1 LFSGLSFVQDAPHRA
16 ENIMACGVGFFDYQ
30 DNGWKDILSVNGH
43 IYPQVNQSDWGT
55 SLLSTPSIT
64 TLSDQG
70 DASLLSPLNRP
81 PLLQF

>member
-1 LFSGLSFVQDAPHRA
+1 LFSGLPFVRDAPHRA
-16 ENIMACGVGFFDYQ
+16 ENIMGCGVGLSDYQ

-43 IYPQVNQSDWGT
+43 IYPQVDQSDWGT
-55 SLLSTPSIT
+55 SSLSIISIM

-81 PLLQF
+81 SLLQF